1 MAVRDLSNLVKADD
15 VISTEHLVTLL
26 VVVSKYSQKDW
37 LSHYETLSS
46 FVVCGEL
53 RQCQQLQVICLM
65 HCWLVWSVCCF
76 VSFVALCGCC
86 DTMVCWCRSH
96 GPQRNCQRTMSMHC
110 TQWLCF
116 VRWQTHSKHLL
127 VRRVFRCARSL
138 CRRVKHICFF
148 YYLGFMTQIWQ
159 LIFSDSCG
167 DLWNQVRDFEFD
179 PEGQMQRSEELDRL
193 QHDQEIL
200 QTTLLQWCYASYG
213 EVPIST

>member
-53 RQCQQLQVICLM
+53 RQCQQFQVICLM
-65 HCWLVWSVCCF
+65 HCRLVWSVTNCCLLWTSSKVHEVVHQVLCYHICEFCCF
-76 VSFVALCGCC
+76 VWLLWHYGH
-86 DTMVCWCRSH
+86 WCRSH

-127 VRRVFRCARSL
+127 VRRVFRWAPS
-138 CRRVKHICFF
+138 
-148 YYLGFMTQIWQ
+148 
-159 LIFSDSCG
+159 
-167 DLWNQVRDFEFD
+167 
-179 PEGQMQRSEELDRL
+179 
-193 QHDQEIL
+193 
-200 QTTLLQWCYASYG
+200 YAAA
-213 EVPIST
+213 